1 MSKKQNRIRARRARQ
16 AQELLSLRAEL
27 ILLYDG
33 APMPDHYLEVDRL
46 TTRALVRNKRWYD
59 NMTQPTLIHTTPYV
73 SPSYQAQLDI
83 AAKQLQEDI
92 DKELIKS
99 LMTPSLDT

>member
-1 MSKKQNRIRARRARQ
+1 MEHQMSKKQNRIRARRARQ
-16 AQELLSLRAEL
+16 QQELLSLRAEL

-59 NMTQPTLIHTTPYV
+59 NMTQP
-73 SPSYQAQLDI
+73 SPSI
-83 AAKQLQEDI
+83 I
-92 DKELIKS
+92 
-99 LMTPSLDT
+99 P

>member
-1 MSKKQNRIRARRARQ
+1 MSKKRNRVRARRARQ

-46 TTRALVRNKRWYD
+46 MTRSLVRHKRWYD
-59 NMTQPTLIHTTPYV
+59 SITVIP
-73 SPSYQAQLDI
+73 PSI
-83 AAKQLQEDI
+83 I
-92 DKELIKS
+92 
-99 LMTPSLDT
+99 P

>member
-59 NMTQPTLIHTTPYV
+59 NMTQPTPIRTTQYV
-73 SPSYQAQLDI
+73 SPSYQAQIDAAAEQLRQQLDQSI
-83 AAKQLQEDI
+83 VDEVLGLTRSK
-92 DKELIKS
+92 
-99 LMTPSLDT
+99 

>member
-1 MSKKQNRIRARRARQ
+1 VSKKQNRIRARRARQ

-59 NMTQPTLIHTTPYV
+59 NMTQPTPIRTAPPP
-73 SPSYQAQLDI
+73 PSYQAQIDAAAEQLRQQLDQSI
-83 AAKQLQEDI
+83 VEEVLGLTRSK
-92 DKELIKS
+92 
-99 LMTPSLDT
+99 